1 MTTQTLTSDQMKDE
15 TVIAKLNQKIAD
27 KKITELLIFENGN
40 LLISLQPTDYK
51 TLYFKEMIFYLGI
64 TNYEPY
70 LHIFIKY
77 LNFTTVKISEV
88 D

>member
-1 MTTQTLTSDQMKDE
+1 MITQTLTSDQMKDE
-15 TVIAKLNQKIAD
+15 TIIAKLNQKIAD

-40 LLISLQPTDYK
+40 LLISLQPTDYN

-64 TNYEPY
+64 TNYNPY